1 MSSIQREKVAI
12 TTNVLQTLVMMIA
25 VAAVMMEMG
34 RKDQMLDT
42 TAKAVSELRDIT
54 TDLARTQVTLST
66 SNQTVL
72 RQIEDIDQ
80 RLRHLERGL

>member
-1 MSSIQREKVAI
+1 
-12 TTNVLQTLVMMIA
+12 
-25 VAAVMMEMG
+25 
-34 RKDQMLDT
+34 MLDT